1 METAQKKASTKSKIC
16 RKTAKSDV
24 KTAKKPVLVEKMAA
38 DNSSQE
44 TTQPQKKNRHG
55 DPARFGDKSHRWS
68 AEEALAAAKK
78 GGTMKGVRAAI
89 MNDFA
94 RAAAQEGRL
103 SQMFARAIET
113 NDPLLLTMAERAA
126 RMVGA
131 TFDQS
136 PDAKQRVELDGKL
149 DNTLNVKISE
159 A

>member
-1 METAQKKASTKSKIC
+1 MAETPKKAPTK
-16 RKTAKSDV
+16 RKTCI
-24 KTAKKPVLVEKMAA
+24 KTAKKPVLREKMAA

-44 TTQPQKKNRHG
+44 TTQPKKKNRHG

-136 PDAKQRVELDGKL
+136 PDAKQKIEVDGKM

>member
-113 NDPLLLTMAERAA
+113 QDPLLLTMAERAA

-136 PDAKQRVELDGKL
+136 EDAKQKVELSGQVDTSL
-149 DNTLNVKISE
+149 EITITE

>member
-113 NDPLLLTMAERAA
+113 QDPLLLTMAERAA

>member
-1 METAQKKASTKSKIC
+1 
-16 RKTAKSDV
+16 
-24 KTAKKPVLVEKMAA
+24 
-38 DNSSQE
+38 
-44 TTQPQKKNRHG
+44 
-55 DPARFGDKSHRWS
+55 
-68 AEEALAAAKK
+68 
-78 GGTMKGVRAAI
+78 MKGVRAAI

-113 NDPLLLTMAERAA
+113 QDPLLLTMAERAA

-136 PDAKQRVELDGKL
+136 EDAKQKVELSGQVDTSL
-149 DNTLNVKISE
+149 EITITE

>member
-1 METAQKKASTKSKIC
+1 MAISAKKQETNGKIRTKCTKN
-16 RKTAKSDV
+16 AV
-24 KTAKKPVLVEKMAA
+24 KVAKKPVLTEKMGSALA
-38 DNSSQE
+38 SQE
-44 TTQPQKKNRHG
+44 PAQPKKKNRHG
-55 DPARFGDKSHRWS
+55 DAARFGDKVYRWS
-68 AEEALAAAKK
+68 AEEALVNAKK
-78 GGTMKGVRAAI
+78 GGAVKAIRAAI

-113 NDPLLLTMAERAA
+113 QDPLLLTMAERAA

-136 PDAKQRVELDGKL
+136 EDAKQKVELSGQVDTSL
-149 DNTLNVKISE
+149 EITITE